1 MARLF
6 TPYGT
11 EKVLTITVNQNFVVP
26 PGVTKVN
33 ISGSGAR
40 GVDGNQYYVQRY
52 RQDQYDEF
60 YARPGYL
67 NNSVLTVTRF
77 GDGAVPTNYCTAFT
91 ETPNDPI
98 YEGYRICLYHSDASY
113 LAGTPTSTGATATAF
128 GKSFPGSYGNTAPQ
142 VLTFTDVAVTPGTTY
157 PIAPNGGSITITY
170 IE

>member
-11 EKVLTITVNQNFVVP
+11 DKSITITTNQNFVVP
-26 PGVTKVN
+26 PGVTKVS
-33 ISGSGAR
+33 ISGNGAR
-40 GVDGNQYYVQRY
+40 GVDGNQYNVQRY

-60 YARPGYL
+60 SARPGYL
-67 NNSVLTVTRF
+67 NYRNLTVTRY
-77 GDGAVPTNYCTAFT
+77 GDGPVPTNYCTAFT
-91 ETPNDPI
+91 ATPNDPI

-113 LAGTPTSTGATATAF
+113 TGGSPTTTGATATAF

-142 VLTFTDVAVTPGTTY
+142 VLIFTDIPVTPGTSY

-170 IE
+170 TE